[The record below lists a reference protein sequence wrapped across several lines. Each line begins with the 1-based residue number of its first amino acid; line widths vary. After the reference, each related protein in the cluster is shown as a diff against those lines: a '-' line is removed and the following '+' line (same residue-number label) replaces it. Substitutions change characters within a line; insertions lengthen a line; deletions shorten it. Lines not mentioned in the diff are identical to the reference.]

1 MITGFNSG
9 GRFIQAG
16 IAKGGAPYPTG
27 NHVGD
32 GDVRFKEHGLEIC
45 SSGQWQ
51 KWYGDTGSISLTS
64 EGESIMLWAQAKMIE
79 EHRIRDLAK
88 TNPTI
93 ADAAEALKK
102 AEEQLRMVVALVK

>member
-1 MITGFNSG
+1 MITGFNANS
-9 GRFIQAG
+9 RFITAG
-16 IAKGGAPYPTG
+16 VTKGSSPYPTG

-32 GDVRFKEHGLEIC
+32 GNLRFKEHGLEIC

-51 KWYGDTGSISLTS
+51 KWYGDIGTVSLTS
-64 EGESIMLWAQAKMIE
+64 EAESILLWAQAKMIE

-88 TNPTI
+88 TNPTV